1 MPLVRL
7 HTLSSATPSMAR
19 INAAQFRLVRLVAE
33 SGAFA
38 LSGVDAYLSAG
49 DDAIVA
55 GAGEFALT
63 GNNAALLQSQRLD
76 VGAGEFTLT
85 GSVAAVSRGLS
96 LLVDSGV
103 FSMTGLD
110 AGLTRPTW
118 QMASETGAFVLSGQA
133 AALINAYKL
142 DLAAGAFAVSGQ
154 DAAFLI
160 GGAMVAEAGTYAL
173 TGNAVDLRKA
183 HRLAAE
189 VGAFV
194 LTGSAA
200 GLARARQMQAGAGG
214 YALTGVAADLL
225 RALQLTAGT
234 GSFALTGNAAGTLQG
249 NRLAAAAASYALSGQ
264 SATLTY
270 EELSGITV
278 EGTSETTTSTGS
290 GTESVS
296 LPGTPA
302 EDDVYIV
309 AMSIDTAPGSYG
321 SAAAAAGW
329 TSLYTSP
336 SNSPASL
343 VLLKRMTSSPDSSV
357 SIERDGTNQSC
368 IAIVQVKGVD
378 TTTALDA
385 ALVSADGGSG
395 MPDAPSHT
403 TATAGAL
410 RIATG
415 HLDDD
420 TVASS
425 TISGWTVLASGA
437 PDSSTM
443 LAYKIAETAGADN
456 PAAFSG
462 AGDDAWYATHFSLR
476 PA

>member
-1 MPLVRL
+1 MPVLRYRL
-7 HTLSSATPSMAR
+7 RSRAAPSMAR
-19 INAAQFRLVRLVAE
+19 IGRAQLLTTRVVAYAGAYSLVGADADLSISADTILTAE
-33 SGAFA
+33 AGAFA
-38 LSGVDAYLSAG
+38 LSGQSA
-49 DDAIVA
+49 
-55 GAGEFALT
+55 
-63 GNNAALLQSQRLD
+63 
-76 VGAGEFTLT
+76 
-85 GSVAAVSRGLS
+85 S
-96 LLVDSGV
+96 LL
-103 FSMTGLD
+103 
-110 AGLTRPTW
+110 
-118 QMASETGAFVLSGQA
+118 LSRV
-133 AALINAYKL
+133 
-142 DLAAGAFAVSGQ
+142 LAAGAGSFDLSGQSADLGITLTIDAGAGNIDLSGQ
-154 DAAFLI
+154 DASLLMSRVI
-160 GGAMVAEAGTYAL
+160 VGAAGSFDL
-173 TGNAVDLRKA
+173 TGTDATFLLGKYISA
-183 HRLAAE
+183 GS
-189 VGAFV
+189 GAFDITGQTSPLLLAHV
-194 LTGSAA
+194 LA
-200 GLARARQMQAGAGG
+200 AGAGSFDLSG
-214 YALTGVAADLL
+214 AAANLL
-225 RALQLTAGT
+225 AGKSLVAGT
-234 GSFALTGNAAGTLQG
+234 GSFAVTGQ
-249 NRLAAAAASYALSGQ
+249 AAALSRQLPLSAEAGSYALSGQ

-302 EDDVYIV
+302 EDDVYII

-321 SAAAAAGW
+321 SAAASAGW
-329 TSLYTSP
+329 TALYTSP

-357 SIERDGTNQSC
+357 SIERDSSNQSS
-368 IAIVQVKGVD
+368 IVIVQVKGVD

-403 TATAGAL
+403 TATDGAL